1 MFSHSAGFD
10 PVTVDNQIPNRIETI
25 AGGNGP
31 GDTGDDGPAIDA
43 QMNAMADLVEAG
55 KIRSVGVS
63 NFSAEQMQK
72 AHTALARRGYPLA
85 SNQVHYSLLARG
97 IESNGI
103 LDTAKELG
111 LTIIS
116 YSPLESG
123 ILSGKFHQ
131 DPELLQA
138 VPRGRR
144 MSVSNKI
151 DKSRPLIDTLGEI
164 AAAHQVSISQ
174 VALNWLVNY
183 HGDTVVA
190 IPGASRP
197 QHAEES
203 AGAMHFALTQQEME
217 RIDAASRQIS

>member
-1 MFSHSAGFD
+1 
-10 PVTVDNQIPNRIETI
+10 
-25 AGGNGP
+25 
-31 GDTGDDGPAIDA
+31 
-43 QMNAMADLVEAG
+43 
-55 KIRSVGVS
+55 
-63 NFSAEQMQK
+63 
-72 AHTALARRGYPLA
+72 
-85 SNQVHYSLLARG
+85 
-97 IESNGI
+97 
-103 LDTAKELG
+103 
-111 LTIIS
+111 
-116 YSPLESG
+116 
-123 ILSGKFHQ
+123 
-131 DPELLQA
+131 
-138 VPRGRR
+138 

-151 DKSRPLIDTLGEI
+151 DKSRPLIDTLGEF